1 MAGNSDPHLIDAI
14 AQAIAQALAA
24 HGITPAEGNMTVHAQ
39 CAWLCD
45 NWGGEDYWLPKTY
58 RTGKAAIVA
67 DAVANGATLAEA
79 ARRAGVHRDTAR
91 RLVKRQAVGLGREDW
106 VL

>member
-1 MAGNSDPHLIDAI
+1 VSGEAGLIDAI
-14 AQAIAQALAA
+14 AVAIAQALAA
-24 HGITPAEGNMTVHAQ
+24 HGVTPAEGNMTVHTQ
-39 CAWLCD
+39 CARLCAE
-45 NWGGEDYWLPKTY
+45 WGGEEHWLPKTY
-58 RTGKAAIVA
+58 RTGKAAQVA

-91 RLVKRQAVGLGREDW
+91 RLVKRQSAGLGREDW